1 MPIGFEALF
10 IDTADV
16 EGVMRIILSADN
28 TLEAEHYLMFQ
39 RDPDPSQQDIALGMD
54 DVHVETCGQGWGW
67 YGHIEDVELS
77 RDHLSVQLD
86 AEAAARMRGTG
97 RIDVTFS
104 ISSARFDEL
113 RTALRRLLSEQP
125 YYREAAA

>member
-16 EGVMRIILSADN
+16 ESVMRIILSADD
-28 TLEAEHYLMFQ
+28 TLEAERYLMFQ
-39 RDPDPSQQDIALGMD
+39 RDSEPSQQATALGMD

-67 YGHIEDVELS
+67 YGHIEEVELG
-77 RDHLSVQLD
+77 RDRLSVQLD
-86 AEAAARMRGTG
+86 AEAAAKMRDTG

-104 ISSARFDEL
+104 LSSTRFDEL
-113 RTALRRLLSEQP
+113 RTALRRVLGERA
-125 YYREAAA
+125 YYREVVA